1 MITLERRTAIQRYI
15 VNYLLARATNNVVTL
30 HTKEVEREVITDG
43 LGSLSVSRYIRAMKQ
58 NGLIEYD
65 DPRKHNHFYIIKIMP
80 KLYEWL
86 EVK

>member
-30 HTKEVEREVITDG
+30 HTKEVEKEIIPEG
-43 LGSLSVSRYIRAMKQ
+43 LGSLSVSRYLRAMRQ
-58 NGLIEYD
+58 QGLIMYG
-65 DPRKHNHFYIIKIMP
+65 DPRRHNHFYIIVIEP